1 MLTRADLKVGQGQL
15 RIFAAVGVSQI
26 FTDELAQ
33 PETFTR
39 CSHLK
44 YWGLLTDISVQDDG
58 TVYTVDRLRKL
69 TRRKTQQLVLR
80 STCALNG

>member
-33 PETFTR
+33 PETF
-39 CSHLK
+39 
-44 YWGLLTDISVQDDG
+44 VQLSD
-58 TVYTVDRLRKL
+58 
-69 TRRKTQQLVLR
+69 Q
-80 STCALNG
+80 